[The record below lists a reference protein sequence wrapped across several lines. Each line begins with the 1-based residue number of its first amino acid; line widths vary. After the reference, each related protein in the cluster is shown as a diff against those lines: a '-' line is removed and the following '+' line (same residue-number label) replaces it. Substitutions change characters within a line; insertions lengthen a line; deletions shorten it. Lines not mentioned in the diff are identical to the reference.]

1 MNVIIYILAILIG
14 LKLLIKHEKRIV
26 INISKDFVLYIE
38 IRKEFYV
45 MFARGKVVGI
55 IAMIV
60 YLC

>member
-1 MNVIIYILAILIG
+1 MYVIIYILASLIG
-14 LKLLIKHEKRIV
+14 LRLLIKHEKRIV

-38 IRKEFYV
+38 IRKEFYL
-45 MFARGKVVGI
+45 MFGRGEVVGI